1 MNLWSSESNTFS
13 MSIVTKNPPILLGSH
28 ILTISDINLPPS
40 PINLF
45 LIYAVCCVEIKLER
59 TFFNLSE
66 RAFEIILVSTF
77 NKELNSHFLH
87 NSSHLK
93 PCLRKMQ
100 LLAIFC
106 QFSSVNFEKILK
118 KKIKL
123 IWNGKQFKFP
133 VA

>member
-1 MNLWSSESNTFS
+1 
-13 MSIVTKNPPILLGSH
+13 MSIVTKNPSILLRSH

-66 RAFEIILVSTF
+66 RAFEMMSTF

-123 IWNGKQFKFP
+123 I
-133 VA
+133 

>member
-1 MNLWSSESNTFS
+1 
-13 MSIVTKNPPILLGSH
+13 MSIVTKNPPILLRSH

-77 NKELNSHFLH
+77 NKEMSH
-87 NSSHLK
+87 
-93 PCLRKMQ
+93 
-100 LLAIFC
+100 
-106 QFSSVNFEKILK
+106 QFSTVSRTFLLSAYICAHVFHIVLH
-118 KKIKL
+118 I
-123 IWNGKQFKFP
+123 FYP
-133 VA
+133 